1 MLALAFGIYV
11 HVKKGFNMRLWFVQ
25 SLSILFCLSS
35 ICTAE
40 SFVLK
45 KKKKK
50 QPSMSTLK
58 EEYLNEVSETI
69 RRVPKLHAQLAR
81 LQEEQIQEL
90 AAILADEISLSKNE
104 LQNRIEKAH
113 ELNVYLRED
122 VSKSLGNTILVVA
135 DAK

>member
-1 MLALAFGIYV
+1 
-11 HVKKGFNMRLWFVQ
+11 
-25 SLSILFCLSS
+25 
-35 ICTAE
+35 
-40 SFVLK
+40 
-45 KKKKK
+45 
-50 QPSMSTLK
+50 MSTLK